1 MISNKTYD
9 LLKAVG
15 LVAVPVIAFL
25 TALIN
30 IWGIPYGDQIVATL
44 AAVDVLI
51 GAIVTVAKG
60 QYDRKQAKIEEDTYY

>member
-1 MISNKTYD
+1 MKNSTYD
-9 LLKAVG
+9 LLKNIG

-60 QYDRKQAKIEEDTYY
+60 QYERKQKNIEDSTYY

>member
-1 MISNKTYD
+1 MSDKTYD
-9 LLKAVG
+9 TLKAVG
-15 LVAVPVIAFL
+15 LVAVPIIAFL

-51 GAIVTVAKG
+51 GAVVTVAKG
-60 QYDRKQAKIEEDTYY
+60 QYDRKKAKIEQDTYY

>member
-1 MISNKTYD
+1 MNDRMYD
-9 LLKAVG
+9 TLKAVG
-15 LVAVPVIAFL
+15 LVAVPVIAFV

-60 QYDRKQAKIEEDTYY
+60 QYDRKKAKIEEDTYY